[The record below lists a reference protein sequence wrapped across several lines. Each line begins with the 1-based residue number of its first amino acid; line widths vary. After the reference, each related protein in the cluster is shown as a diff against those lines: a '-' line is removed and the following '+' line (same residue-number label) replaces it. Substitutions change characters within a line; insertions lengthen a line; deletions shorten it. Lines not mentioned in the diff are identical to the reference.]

1 MDSRRMCPHCRA
13 FITDQDRVCP
23 YCHEKVGERAID
35 RRSPADA
42 LGGLIPQE
50 RFTTSMILLL
60 NVGLFIATVVLSM
73 KSDNGGALMG
83 LDSRTLYQFGAKYR
97 ASIFAGE
104 WWRLMTAGFLH
115 GGLIHIAMNL
125 YVLYDLGPQ
134 VEELYGTNRYLV
146 IYLLSSAGGFLAS
159 TYWANTLSIGASAAL
174 FGLIGAM
181 IALGVRSQSSMA
193 AAIRAT
199 YIRYAIGGLLFGL
212 LPDFHIDNAA
222 HIGGLATGFAVAY
235 VAGTPRLVDSA
246 SEQLWRWAAWATVAL
261 TAWCFL
267 KMYLSFSLQTQ

>member
-1 MDSRRMCPHCRA
+1 MCPHCRA
-13 FITDQDRVCP
+13 FITDKDRVCP
-23 YCHEKVGERAID
+23 YCHEQVGARAID
-35 RRSPADA
+35 SRSPADV
-42 LGGLIPQE
+42 LDGLIPHG
-50 RFTTSMILLL
+50 RFTTTMILLV
-60 NVGLFIATVVLSM
+60 NVGLYIATVVYSM
-73 KSDNGGALMG
+73 GAGHSDAFLN
-83 LDSRTLYQFGAKYR
+83 LDGETLYRFGAKFR
-97 ASIFAGE
+97 ASILQLGE
-104 WWRLMTAGFLH
+104 WWRLVTAGFLH
-115 GGLIHIAMNL
+115 GGLMHIAMNL

-134 VEELYGTNRYLV
+134 LEELYGTNRYLV

-212 LPDFHIDNAA
+212 LPYFHIDNAA

-246 SEQLWRWAAWATVAL
+246 SEHLWRWAAWATMAL